1 MLIDDLQLDT
11 KKPSDPH
18 LHKYDVVVCYHVI
31 EHIKFPGLFM
41 ENICKLLK
49 PGGVLIIGT
58 PNMNS
63 FAARLFKGNFRL
75 FDEAHVSLFNSHN
88 LEWLLKQN
96 NLTIFRKE
104 YPFFKTEYFTLKNL
118 FRLFQT
124 NKPSPPFYGN
134 IMTMYAENK
143 VGKK

>member
-1 MLIDDLQLDT
+1 
-11 KKPSDPH
+11 
-18 LHKYDVVVCYHVI
+18 
-31 EHIKFPGLFM
+31 M
-41 ENICKLLK
+41 ENMCQLLK

-88 LEWLLKQN
+88 LEWLIKQN

-118 FRLFQT
+118 FRLFQIH
-124 NKPSPPFYGN
+124 KPSPPFYGS

-143 VGKK
+143 VGKKRGLN